1 MSNPFKFLQY
11 EDYEPFSKKEEV
23 EIFTA
28 YSKNK
33 SQDLKNKILEKNIR
47 LVIKIVHQE
56 FSRRVSKNS
65 AFSNSI
71 DESDLI
77 SEGCMGLYTAIDKFD
92 VTRGIKFSTYA
103 SFWVKQQVLRYISNN
118 CRTIRLPVNFSENMI
133 KVKEFIS
140 DYKLKHDKAP
150 TKKRI
155 LKEFEGV
162 SETALLHILCNT
174 SMLYLNQQA
183 FDKDGQSDCEF
194 GDLVEDES
202 MNDPSLDA
210 EQNLETQDIRLF
222 LNKLTKKERDI
233 IIKRF
238 GFDGNDPMKLEEIGN
253 EYNVTRERVRQIQT
267 VALHK
272 LGRMIRKSKD
282 TMI

>member
-56 FSRRVSKNS
+56 FSRRVS
-65 AFSNSI
+65 
-71 DESDLI
+71 
-77 SEGCMGLYTAIDKFD
+77 IDKFD

-194 GDLVEDES
+194 GDLIEDES

-233 IIKRF
+233 IVKRF
-238 GFDGNDPMKLEEIGN
+238 GFDGNEPMKLEEIGN